1 MLYSLISGYTDLIWH
16 RDSIGS
22 FKADARVVPGSRP
35 RLGLMFTC
43 VCACRQTIESTFA
56 PSWSGIGQV
65 ARPTF
70 SGISGRVTEL
80 RAVDEGAVP
89 ASAPE
94 TCWLFVLPVAARRW
108 VSTDNTF
115 LLYLELLA
123 HFTICFSRNMT
134 MWKILNFFDPKLNYD
149 TNFGI
154 YFLVWRF

>member
-1 MLYSLISGYTDLIWH
+1 MHRSDLTPGLD
-16 RDSIGS
+16 RL
-22 FKADARVVPGSRP
+22 FKANARVVPGSRP
-35 RLGLMFTC
+35 RLGLTFTR
-43 VCACRQTIESTFA
+43 VFVRRQTVWSTFA
-56 PSWSGIGQV
+56 PSWSGICQV

-80 RAVDEGAVP
+80 WAVDEGAVP
-89 ASAPE
+89 ACAPV
-94 TCWLFVLPVAARRW
+94 TSRLFMLPVAARRW

-134 MWKILNFFDPKLNYD
+134 MWKILNFFDPKMNYD